1 MSTPGGVRLRQLR
14 RAAGQTQMWVE
25 LEAELGSGYLQR
37 LESGRVA
44 QPVRPTLE
52 RILAALGARYTERR
66 DVLELFGYTVA
77 TDIPTPEEIAWA
89 ETVCRPELD
98 AVYFPAYAMDCAIRL
113 FAWNRFVP
121 YLLGVRPG
129 DPLPCRLTEGVFLA
143 QWFDPQGAFAPLVA
157 EPDRFLPAMIRAFRH
172 ELELIGDEA
181 WVQPILDEMFSLPLF
196 AHYWQQVEQAGL
208 PATAARSLEPVRLN
222 VPGEGVLEFRLTVE
236 HFTRDARFRSVYFIP
251 GDPTTMG
258 VCARWAIQSG

>member
-1 MSTPGGVRLRQLR
+1 MSTPGGARLRQLR
-14 RAAGQTQMWVE
+14 RAAGKTQMWVE

-52 RILAALGARYTERR
+52 RILAAFDARYTERR

-77 TDIPTPEEIAWA
+77 TDLPTAADIAWA
-89 ETVCRPELD
+89 ESVCRPELET
-98 AVYFPAYAMDCAIRL
+98 VLFPAYAMDCAIRL

-121 YLLGVRPG
+121 RLLGVEPG
-129 DPLPCRLTEGVFLA
+129 DPLLARLGEGVFLA
-143 QWFDPQGAFAPLVA
+143 QWFDPLGAFAPLVA

-172 ELELIGDEA
+172 ELELIGDEP
-181 WVQPILDEMFSLPLF
+181 WVLPVLDEMFALPVF
-196 AHYWQQVEQAGL
+196 GRYWQQVEREGL
-208 PATAARSLEPVRLN
+208 PATAARSLEPVRLL
-222 VPGEGVLEFRLTVE
+222 VPGQGLLEFRLTVE

-251 GDPTTMG
+251 GDPKTMR
-258 VCARWAIQSG
+258 VCAEWAA